1 MSEPH
6 GSASGSAVPILLDA
20 IEARILGSLIEKQAT
35 TPDAYP
41 LTLNAVVTAC
51 NQKSS
56 RDPVTEHEPGEIG
69 HALREL
75 EGKGLVTG
83 SLAARASRYAHR
95 FELGYNVTTRQR
107 ALLAM
112 LLLRGPQTVNEL
124 FLRSERLAT
133 FADAGEVR
141 EVVERLSTRDPALVA
156 CVGRASGQRDDR
168 WMHLLCGPVTSVEP
182 TAATSHDAPAT
193 SGATASLAERVDRL
207 DALVEALQADLAT
220 LREGATGAPD

>member
-1 MSEPH
+1 MNEPH
-6 GSASGSAVPILLDA
+6 AAETASAEPIRLDA

-56 RDPVTEHEPGEIG
+56 RDPVSDHEPGDVG

-95 FELGYNVTTRQR
+95 FDAGYNVTARQR
-107 ALLAM
+107 ALLGL
-112 LLLRGPQTVNEL
+112 LLLRGPQTINEL
-124 FLRSERLAT
+124 FSRSERLAT

-141 EVVERLSTRDPALVA
+141 DVIERLSTREPALVA

-168 WMHLLCGPVTSVEP
+168 WMHLLCGPVSTVEP
-182 TAATSHDAPAT
+182 TAASAT
-193 SGATASLAERVDRL
+193 PFESGPSSGSSLGERVARL
-207 DALVEALQADLAT
+207 EALVERLQADLTA
-220 LREGATGAPD
+220 LRGSGSDAPE

>member
-1 MSEPH
+1 MSGADPEAQAAP
-6 GSASGSAVPILLDA
+6 VPILLDA

-56 RDPVTEHEPGEIG
+56 RDPVSDHEPGEVG

-95 FELGYNVTTRQR
+95 FDAGYNVTTRQR
-107 ALLAM
+107 ALLGL
-112 LLLRGPQTVNEL
+112 LLLRGPQTIHEL
-124 FLRSERLAT
+124 FVRSERLAT
-133 FADAGEVR
+133 FADAAEVR
-141 EVVERLSTRDPALVA
+141 EVVERLSTREPALVA
-156 CVGRASGQRDDR
+156 CVGRAAGQRDDR
-168 WMHLLCGPVTSVEP
+168 WMHLLCGPVSAVEP
-182 TAATSHDAPAT
+182 SVAGTTPGESAAS
-193 SGATASLAERVDRL
+193 SGASLAERVARL
-207 DALVEALQADLAT
+207 EALVERLHADLDD
-220 LREGATGAPD
+220 LRGNGSDTIP

>member
-1 MSEPH
+1 MIEPQ
-6 GSASGSAVPILLDA
+6 ASGESSPVPILLDA

-56 RDPVTEHEPGEIG
+56 RDPVSEHEPGEVG

-95 FELGYNVTTRQR
+95 FEVAYNVTTRQR
-107 ALLAM
+107 ALLGL
-112 LLLRGPQTVNEL
+112 LLLRGPQTINEL
-124 FLRSERLAT
+124 FLRSERLAS

-141 EVVERLSTRDPALVA
+141 DVVERLSTRDPSLVA

-168 WMHLLCGPVTSVEP
+168 WMHLLCGPVTAVEP
-182 TAATSHDAPAT
+182 TATSSPDATT
-193 SGATASLAERVDRL
+193 QGATASLAERVARL
-207 DALVEALQADLAT
+207 EALVDALQAELVA
-220 LREGATGAPD
+220 LRGSAPVPPD